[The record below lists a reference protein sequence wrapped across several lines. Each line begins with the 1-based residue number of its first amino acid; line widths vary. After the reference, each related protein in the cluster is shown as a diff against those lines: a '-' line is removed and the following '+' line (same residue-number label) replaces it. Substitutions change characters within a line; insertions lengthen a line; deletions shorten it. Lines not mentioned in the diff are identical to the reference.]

1 MQRRARRRRVAVSLA
16 VFVALGSMATPAD
29 AQRRALGLVMGVVES
44 TQTRARQPD
53 SEAHSGL
60 MVGAW
65 VDQQTPAPWL
75 SVTAEAFLVRRG
87 ARYTLDDGFARQ
99 LDVDY
104 VGAAVLPSL
113 RASAGPASLVGYAGP
128 AIDFHIR
135 SQSSVELQGVF
146 LQATGQTFA
155 GLVGAAVEVTTRRT
169 TFRVD
174 ARLHQQLSRAFEG
187 EVSDAKH
194 RSVEILFRLG
204 MRRQP

>member
-1 MQRRARRRRVAVSLA
+1 MHRRARRRVAVSLA
-16 VFVALGSMATPAD
+16 GCLVVGSMATPAE

-53 SEAHSGL
+53 SEVHSGL

-65 VDQQTPAPWL
+65 VDQQTPVPWL

-87 ARYTLDDGFARQ
+87 ARYILDDGFARQ

-104 VGAAVLPSL
+104 VGAALLPSL
-113 RASAGPASLVGYAGP
+113 RGTAGPASFVGYAGP
-128 AIDFHIR
+128 GLDFHLR
-135 SQSSVELQGVF
+135 SQSSLELQGIF
-146 LQATGQTFA
+146 LQAAGQTFA
-155 GLVGAAVEVTTRRT
+155 GVVGGAVEFTTERT
-169 TFRVD
+169 TFRFD

-194 RSVEILFRLG
+194 RSVEFLFRLG
-204 MRRQP
+204 MRRRP